1 MRFGTFGRYATV
13 FATLL
18 GTLGGCAS
26 YQPAPP
32 AFHEVLNEPYH
43 LDSGDRVRVTVFEQE
58 GLTNTYAI
66 DKGGYFSMPLVG
78 TVPARG
84 RTTQELEAIL
94 SQRLRDGFLRD
105 PDITVEVDQY
115 RPFFIMGEVGTGGQY
130 TYVPGMTVQNAIA
143 IAGGFSPRAEQRTVD
158 VTRQVNGEV
167 VAGRVLI
174 SDPILPGDTLF
185 VRERL
190 F

>member
-1 MRFGTFGRYATV
+1 MG
-13 FATLL
+13 LL
-18 GTLGGCAS
+18 CLVGSMLAGCAS
-26 YQPAPP
+26 YQPTPP
-32 AFHEVLNEPYH
+32 AFHDVLNEPYH
-43 LDSGDRVRVTVFEQE
+43 LDSGDRVRVTVFEQD
-58 GLTNTYAI
+58 GLTNTYAV

-84 RTTQELEAIL
+84 KTTKQLETLL
-94 SQRLRDGFLRD
+94 SQKLRDGFLRD

-130 TYVPGMTVQNAIA
+130 TYVPGMTVQNAVA
-143 IAGGFSPRAEQRTVD
+143 IAGGYSPRAEQKTVD
-158 VTRQVNGEV
+158 VTRQVNGNV
-167 VAGRVLI
+167 VTGRVLT

>member
-1 MRFGTFGRYATV
+1 MRIRAISLAAAVCTGLSA
-13 FATLL
+13 
-18 GTLGGCAS
+18 CSS

-32 AFHEVLNEPYH
+32 AFHKALNEPYH
-43 LDSGDRVRVTVFEQE
+43 LDSGDKVRVTVFEQG

-66 DKGGYFSMPLVG
+66 DKGGYLSMPLVG

-84 RTTQELEAIL
+84 STTNELEATL
-94 SQRLRDGFLRD
+94 AAKLRDGYLRN

-158 VTRQVNGEV
+158 VTRQVNGKV
-167 VAGRVLI
+167 MSGRVLTT
-174 SDPILPGDTLF
+174 DPILPGDTIY
-185 VRERL
+185 VRERY

>member
-1 MRFGTFGRYATV
+1 MRFW
-13 FATLL
+13 TLGHL
-18 GTLGGCAS
+18 GIALALLGGCAS
-26 YQPAPP
+26 YQPTPP
-32 AFHEVLNEPYH
+32 AFHDVLNEPYH
-43 LDSGDRVRVTVFEQE
+43 LDAGDRVRVTVFEQD
-58 GLTNTYAI
+58 GLTNSYTI

-84 RTTQELEAIL
+84 KTTKELEATL
-94 SQRLRDGFLRD
+94 SQKLRDGFLRD

-143 IAGGFSPRAEQRTVD
+143 IAGGYSPRAQQKTVD
-158 VTRQVNGEV
+158 VTRQVNGQV
-167 VAGRVLI
+167 ISGRVLT
-174 SDPILPGDTLF
+174 SDPILPGDTIF

>member
-1 MRFGTFGRYATV
+1 MGIRSMG
-13 FATLL
+13 LL
-18 GTLGGCAS
+18 CLIGSMLGGCAS
-26 YQPAPP
+26 YQPTPP
-32 AFHEVLNEPYH
+32 AFHDVLNEPYH
-43 LDSGDRVRVTVFEQE
+43 LDSGDRVRVTVFEQD
-58 GLTNTYAI
+58 GLTNTYAV

-84 RTTQELEAIL
+84 KTTKQLETLL
-94 SQRLRDGFLRD
+94 SQKLRDGFLRD

-130 TYVPGMTVQNAIA
+130 TYVPGMTVQNAVA
-143 IAGGFSPRAEQRTVD
+143 IAGGYSPRAEQKTVD
-158 VTRQVNGEV
+158 VTRQVNGNV
-167 VAGRVLI
+167 VTGRVLT

-185 VRERL
+185 IRERL

>member
-1 MRFGTFGRYATV
+1 MRICIMGPLAL
-13 FATLL
+13 TLAL
-18 GTLGGCAS
+18 LGGCAS
-26 YQPAPP
+26 YQPTPP
-32 AFHEVLNEPYH
+32 AFHDVLNEPYH
-43 LDSGDRVRVTVFEQE
+43 LDAGDRVRVTVFEQD
-58 GLTNTYAI
+58 GLSNTYTI

-84 RTTQELEAIL
+84 KTTKELEATL
-94 SQRLRDGFLRD
+94 SQKLRDGFLRD

-143 IAGGFSPRAEQRTVD
+143 IAGGYSPRAQQKTVD
-158 VTRQVNGEV
+158 VTRQVNGQV
-167 VAGRVLI
+167 ISGRVLT
-174 SDPILPGDTLF
+174 SDPILPGDTIF

>member
-1 MRFGTFGRYATV
+1 MRFGTLGSILV
-13 FATLL
+13 LGLTLS
-18 GTLGGCAS
+18 GCQS
-26 YQPAPP
+26 YQPTPP

-43 LDSGDRVRVTVFEQE
+43 LDAGDRVRVTVFEQE

-84 RTTQELEAIL
+84 KTTKELEATL

-143 IAGGFSPRAEQRTVD
+143 IAGGYSPRAEQKTVD
-158 VTRQVNGEV
+158 VTRQVNGQV
-167 VAGRVLI
+167 VAGRVLT
-174 SDPILPGDTLF
+174 SDPILPGDTIF